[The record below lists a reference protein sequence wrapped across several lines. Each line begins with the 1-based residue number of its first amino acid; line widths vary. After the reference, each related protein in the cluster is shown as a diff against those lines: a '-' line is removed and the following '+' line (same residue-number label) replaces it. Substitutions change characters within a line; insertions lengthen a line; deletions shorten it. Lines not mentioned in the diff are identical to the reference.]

1 MSDLAKNKV
10 SSLRWAIDE
19 LSKQKEDLAAQLKV
33 AKKREETNS
42 LIEEVFAQKDAL
54 EKRISALQ
62 DGLKVSTELV
72 DAPLGDLESELEKVN
87 EKLDIAQ
94 ERLDNIE
101 QEEYLEELGK
111 KLNRSHSPNDSG
123 AADEETNDS
132 LATDPSFETEKPED
146 FSESPSDIPHFSNPS
161 ENPTQPSPAPL
172 LQTMKA
178 KTNRITETESEEPKV
193 QTQHSPATQAV
204 SSSLPISLEDT
215 AASLGVDSN
224 FLAEKGI
231 QAILRMISRN
241 GGKLTFPLEV
251 EQID

>member
-1 MSDLAKNKV
+1 MTINNKA
-10 SSLRWAIDE
+10 SSLKWAINE

-111 KLNRSHSPNDSG
+111 KLNRSHSAND
-123 AADEETNDS
+123 ARVADEETNDS
-132 LATDPSFETEKPED
+132 LGFDQSFETEQPVD
-146 FSESPSDIPHFSNPS
+146 ISASPSDIPHFTNPS

-172 LQTMKA
+172 LKTMKA
-178 KTNRITETESEEPKV
+178 KTNRITETESEEHEV
-193 QTQHSPATQAV
+193 QTQHSSASQPV
-204 SSSLPISLEDT
+204 SSSLSISLEDT

>member
-1 MSDLAKNKV
+1 MSDLANHKV

-19 LSKQKEDLAAQLKV
+19 LSKQKEDLATQLKV

-111 KLNRSHSPNDSG
+111 KLNRSHSLNDSG
-123 AADEETNDS
+123 AADEEFSDS
-132 LATDPSFETEKPED
+132 LGIDPSFE
-146 FSESPSDIPHFSNPS
+146 SV
-161 ENPTQPSPAPL
+161 PTVLGCLRWLCFELPL
-172 LQTMKA
+172 PNSGIFPNQKYRALQ
-178 KTNRITETESEEPKV
+178 V
-193 QTQHSPATQAV
+193 C
-204 SSSLPISLEDT
+204 
-215 AASLGVDSN
+215 
-224 FLAEKGI
+224 
-231 QAILRMISRN
+231 
-241 GGKLTFPLEV
+241 
-251 EQID
+251 

>member
-1 MSDLAKNKV
+1 MSDSVKKKV
-10 SSLRWAIDE
+10 TSLRWAIDE
-19 LSKQKEDLAAQLKV
+19 LSKQKEDLATQLNV
-33 AKKREETNS
+33 AKKRDETNS
-42 LIEEVFAQKDAL
+42 LIDEVFAQKDAL

-62 DGLKVSTELV
+62 DGLKVSTDLV
-72 DAPLGDLESELEKVN
+72 DAPLSDLESELEKVN
-87 EKLDIAQ
+87 EKLEIAQ

-111 KLNRSHSPNDSG
+111 KLNRSHSPDDAEIADLQTDNSSG
-123 AADEETNDS
+123 LEPT
-132 LATDPSFETEKPED
+132 FETGTSEDLHKP
-146 FSESPSDIPHFSNPS
+146 SPISPTLSTSSDHL
-161 ENPTQPSPAPL
+161 TQPSSAPL

-178 KTNRITETESEEPKV
+178 KTNRIAETESEEPQV
-193 QTQHSPATQAV
+193 QTQHSPAIQPV
-204 SSSLPISLEDT
+204 SSILPLSLEDT

>member
-19 LSKQKEDLAAQLKV
+19 LSKQKEDLATQLKV

-72 DAPLGDLESELEKVN
+72 DAPLGDLEFDLEKVN

-111 KLNRSHSPNDSG
+111 KLNRSHSPDHPEVT
-123 AADEETNDS
+123 DEQTTDS
-132 LATDPSFETEKPED
+132 LGFDQSSETEQPED
-146 FSESPSDIPHFSNPS
+146 FSEPPSDIPHFTNPS
-161 ENPTQPSPAPL
+161 ENQTQPSPAPL
-172 LQTMKA
+172 LKTMNA
-178 KTNRITETESEEPKV
+178 KTNRITETESEEPEV
-193 QTQHSPATQAV
+193 QTHHSAAIQPV
-204 SSSLPISLEDT
+204 SSHLPISLEDT

>member
-1 MSDLAKNKV
+1 MSDSAKNKV

-19 LSKQKEDLAAQLKV
+19 LSKQKEDLATQLNV

-62 DGLKVSTELV
+62 DGLKVSTDLV
-72 DAPLGDLESELEKVN
+72 DAPLSDLESELEKVN
-87 EKLDIAQ
+87 EKLEIAQ

-111 KLNRSHSPNDSG
+111 KLNRSHSPDDAEIADHQTDDSSG
-123 AADEETNDS
+123 
-132 LATDPSFETEKPED
+132 L
-146 FSESPSDIPHFSNPS
+146 ESPFEAGISEDLHKPSPIPPTFSPTSDHLS
-161 ENPTQPSPAPL
+161 QPSDTPL

-178 KTNRITETESEEPKV
+178 KTNRIAETESEKPEA
-193 QTQHSPATQAV
+193 QTQHSPATEPV
-204 SSSLPISLEDT
+204 SSILPLSLEDT

-224 FLAEKGI
+224 FLAEKGL

-241 GGKLTFPLEV
+241 GGKLSFPLEV
-251 EQID
+251 EQMD

>member
-1 MSDLAKNKV
+1 MSSNTHDKI

-19 LSKQKEDLAAQLKV
+19 LSKQKEELSTQLKV
-33 AKKREETNS
+33 ATKREETNS
-42 LIEEVFAQKDAL
+42 LIKEVFAQKDAL

-94 ERLDNIE
+94 ERLGNIE
-101 QEEYLEELGK
+101 QEEYLEELGN
-111 KLNRSHSPNDSG
+111 KLNRSHSLEVTEV
-123 AADEETNDS
+123 ADEETSDS
-132 LATDPSFETEKPED
+132 LAFDPFFETEKPED
-146 FSESPSDIPHFSNPS
+146 FSESPSEIPHIANPS

-172 LQTMKA
+172 LKTMKA
-178 KTNRITETESEEPKV
+178 KTNRITETESEEPEV
-193 QTQHSPATQAV
+193 QTQHSSASQSV
-204 SSSLPISLEDT
+204 SSSLSISLEDT

>member
-1 MSDLAKNKV
+1 
-10 SSLRWAIDE
+10 
-19 LSKQKEDLAAQLKV
+19 
-33 AKKREETNS
+33 
-42 LIEEVFAQKDAL
+42 
-54 EKRISALQ
+54 
-62 DGLKVSTELV
+62 VSTELV

-111 KLNRSHSPNDSG
+111 KLNRSHSPDDTNVE
-123 AADEETNDS
+123 DEQTGDS
-132 LATDPSFETEKPED
+132 LVPDTSFETEQPEEV
-146 FSESPSDIPHFSNPS
+146 SESPSHIPHFSNPS

-224 FLAEKGI
+224 FLSEKGI

-241 GGKLTFPLEV
+241 GGKLSFPLEV

>member
-33 AKKREETNS
+33 AKKRAETNS

-101 QEEYLEELGK
+101 QEEYLE
-111 KLNRSHSPNDSG
+111 
-123 AADEETNDS
+123 A
-132 LATDPSFETEKPED
+132 F
-146 FSESPSDIPHFSNPS
+146 
-161 ENPTQPSPAPL
+161 
-172 LQTMKA
+172 
-178 KTNRITETESEEPKV
+178 
-193 QTQHSPATQAV
+193 
-204 SSSLPISLEDT
+204 
-215 AASLGVDSN
+215 
-224 FLAEKGI
+224 
-231 QAILRMISRN
+231 
-241 GGKLTFPLEV
+241 
-251 EQID
+251 

>member
-1 MSDLAKNKV
+1 MTDSAKNKV

-19 LSKQKEDLAAQLKV
+19 LSKQKEDLATQLKV

-62 DGLKVSTELV
+62 DGLRVSTELV
-72 DAPLGDLESELEKVN
+72 DTPLGDLESELEKVN
-87 EKLDIAQ
+87 EKLQIAQ

-111 KLNRSHSPNDSG
+111 KLNRSHSLDVTDVT
-123 AADEETNDS
+123 DEQTDDS
-132 LATDPSFETEKPED
+132 LGLDTSFETEKSEE
-146 FSESPSDIPHFSNPS
+146 FSEPPSDFPSFANPS
-161 ENPTQPSPAPL
+161 EHSTQPSPAPL
-172 LQTMKA
+172 LKTMKA
-178 KTNRITETESEEPKV
+178 KTNRITETESEEPQV
-193 QTQHSPATQAV
+193 QMHPSPTAHAV
-204 SSSLPISLEDT
+204 SSSLPLSLEDT